1 MSAFEIPSSLVKTRY
16 QALEKE
22 RESILSEKRRLS
34 SSLSEEASNAMEV
47 EEVAYSEYCV
57 TE

>member
-1 MSAFEIPSSLVKTRY
+1 MKTRY

-57 TE
+57 TG